1 MNCDLLIKCG
11 SGLVALGGVLY
22 TIISIKEKRKGPNME
37 SPYGTA
43 ALGKQIENG
52 NARLLE
58 ANTRLVAEISNLNV
72 DVDKSMDA
80 LSKENSAMI
89 TLLNDSNVNG
99 SKEQSYLR
107 GLTTHTHND
116 VELMKWHVDFSGS
129 DIDICIKE
137 LVASGHAGPRSL
149 DETDEW

>member
-11 SGLVALGGVLY
+11 SGLVALGSVLY
-22 TIISIKEKRKGPNME
+22 TIISIKEKRKGPNVE
-37 SPYGTA
+37 APFGNA

-58 ANTRLVAEISNLNV
+58 ANARLVAEISNLKI

-80 LSKENSAMI
+80 LSKENSAMVK
-89 TLLNDSNVNG
+89 LFNNSNVNG

-107 GLTTHTHND
+107 GLTTHTHDD
-116 VELMKWHVDFSGS
+116 VELMKWHVVFFW
-129 DIDICIKE
+129 
-137 LVASGHAGPRSL
+137 L
-149 DETDEW
+149 